1 MKNLQ
6 LDKLEMIK
14 KHILIKFVNDVADGR
29 MMSKHGTGIILTSAL
44 REQTY
49 AKWAKVL
56 SVGPQCADFVKV
68 GEWILISPMMWSPGY
83 VVADDTNSKSL
94 TYWKTEE
101 QFVMATSQVEM
112 LEY

>member
-1 MKNLQ
+1 MKGMQ
-6 LDKLEMIK
+6 LDKLKMIK
-14 KHILIKFVNDVADGR
+14 THILIKFVNDVADGR
-29 MMSKHGTGIILTSAL
+29 MMSKHGAGIILTSAL

-49 AKWAKVL
+49 PKWAKVL
-56 SVGPQCADFVKV
+56 SAGPQCSDKIKV

-83 VVADDTNSKSL
+83 VVADENNSKSL

-101 QFVMATSQVEM
+101 QFVMATSNIEM